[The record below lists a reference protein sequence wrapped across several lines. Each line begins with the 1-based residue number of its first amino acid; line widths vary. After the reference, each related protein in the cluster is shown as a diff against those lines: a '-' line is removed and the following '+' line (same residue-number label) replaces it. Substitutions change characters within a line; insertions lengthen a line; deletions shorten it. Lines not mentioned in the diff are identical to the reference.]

1 MYLFLFYYYLQWCK
15 KILLC
20 FERVWRSLPGPLVI
34 LAIGLSGCTSLSTSS
49 FPSFGFGGSSS
60 SSTPDCTEI
69 EQRMGSAHKKY
80 AKALR
85 QEKPAIYL
93 GFTGN
98 LSKTMR
104 KNRLKGLYQMTDYHL
119 DNVVDKTSHSCF
131 MASLDNRVCQGASRL
146 GRAYKPLVLAARQAH
161 ENYCG
166 NRVIR

>member
-1 MYLFLFYYYLQWCK
+1 MYFILFYRYLGRCQK
-15 KILLC
+15 TLLY
-20 FERVWRSLPGPLVI
+20 FGRVWCSLLAPVLV
-34 LAIGLSGCTSLSTSS
+34 LALGLSGCTSLSTCSL
-49 FPSFGFGGSSS
+49 PTFGFGGASSS
-60 SSTPDCTEI
+60 FSPDCTEI

-85 QEKPAIYL
+85 REKPAIYL

-104 KNRLKGLYQMTDYHL
+104 KNRLKGIYQMTDYHL
-119 DNVVDKTSHSCF
+119 DNVVDNTSHGCV
-131 MASLDNRVCQGASRL
+131 MASLDNSVCLGASRL

>member
-1 MYLFLFYYYLQWCK
+1 MYLILFYHYLGRCQK
-15 KILLC
+15 TLLC
-20 FERVWRSLPGPLVI
+20 FGRVWCSLLAPVLV
-34 LAIGLSGCTSLSTSS
+34 LALGLSGCTSLSTSS
-49 FPSFGFGGSSS
+49 LPTFGFGGASSS
-60 SSTPDCTEI
+60 SSPDCTEI

-104 KNRLKGLYQMTDYHL
+104 KNRLKGIYQMTDYHL

-131 MASLDNRVCQGASRL
+131 MASLDNSVCRGASRL